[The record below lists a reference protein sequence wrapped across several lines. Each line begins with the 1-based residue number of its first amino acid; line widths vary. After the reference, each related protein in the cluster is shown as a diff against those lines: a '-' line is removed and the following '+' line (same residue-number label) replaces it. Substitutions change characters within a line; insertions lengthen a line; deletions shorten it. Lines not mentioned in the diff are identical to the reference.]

1 MRSQPVAATLARG
14 AVRETR
20 EMKEQRL
27 KVGDDLG
34 TLAPHIKDQ
43 LGLAY
48 CAAMKECY
56 FVASIRQ
63 GHP

>member
-1 MRSQPVAATLARG
+1 MPLHRISL
-14 AVRETR
+14 TR
-20 EMKEQRL
+20 EMKEQRV